1 MGSAVVELGTYRTRD
16 GDLVHAWYD
25 SSGVLMA
32 EREGPNGRRVRVD
45 PSAVTSAVKLSDDPF
60 WPEGEAPAQGVLW
73 RE

>member
-1 MGSAVVELGTYRTRD
+1 MGSALVDLGTYRTRE
-16 GDLVHAWYD
+16 GELVHAWYD

-32 EREGPNGRRVRVD
+32 ERESPQGWVRID

-60 WPEGEAPAQGVLW
+60 WPEGEAPRQGVLW

>member
-25 SSGVLMA
+25 ASGVLRA
-32 EREGPNGRRVRVD
+32 EREGPNGWERID
-45 PSAVTSAVKLSDDPF
+45 PSAITSAVKLSDDPF
-60 WPEGEAPAQGVLW
+60 WPEGEKPAQGVLW

>member
-32 EREGPNGRRVRVD
+32 EKDGPKGKERVD
-45 PSAVTSAVKLSDDPF
+45 PSTITGVVKLSDDPF
-60 WPEGEAPAQGVLW
+60 WPEGEAPVQGVLW